1 MKIAEIER
9 NLDVDLL
16 FAGQEFLESKDYQS
30 AWSAFNEYLTRYPDM
45 KVLRM
50 NLSFI
55 LLKTGRAEECLT
67 ECLKLL
73 DHLEDSGVKRYAG
86 LIYNQIA
93 WTYLVLDNV
102 TEADHFSALAIKAV
116 PNDSNVAGTRGSVLV
131 EKGLLNEGMSLLFSN
146 MDFRFVNNA
155 TLSSAMYL
163 MLAYAL
169 RRESKE
175 SDKYF
180 RFVDENREKLE
191 VDEKVLFERNR
202 FRVQEL
208 TLSN

>member
-1 MKIAEIER
+1 MVFKESLPHSLNMKS
-9 NLDVDLL
+9 VTTTLL
-16 FAGQEFLESKDYQS
+16 FLA
-30 AWSAFNEYLTRYPDM
+30 A
-45 KVLRM
+45 VI
-50 NLSFI
+50 SF
-55 LLKTGRAEECLT
+55 AQ
-67 ECLKLL
+67 
-73 DHLEDSGVKRYAG
+73 D
-86 LIYNQIA
+86 QI
-93 WTYLVLDNV
+93 TSFKN
-102 TEADHFSALAIKAV
+102 HFSALAIKAV